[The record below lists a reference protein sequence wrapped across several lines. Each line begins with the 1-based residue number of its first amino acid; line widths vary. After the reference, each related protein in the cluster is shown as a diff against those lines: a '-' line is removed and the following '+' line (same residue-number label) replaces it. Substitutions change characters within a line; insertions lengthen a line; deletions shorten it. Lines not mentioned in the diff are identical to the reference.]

1 MIEVRF
7 VQTWKGKT
15 QVLSHCHFLVGFQ
28 LILFTIII
36 NFLSETVD
44 TGVCIYF
51 GFKPHLIFLSVKRNV
66 IKAVF
71 PCFQRPL

>member
-1 MIEVRF
+1 MEGQNTGTF
-7 VQTWKGKT
+7 S
-15 QVLSHCHFLVGFQ
+15 LSFSCRFQ

-44 TGVCIYF
+44 MGVCIYF
-51 GFKPHLIFLSVKRNV
+51 GFKPHLIFLNVKRNV

-71 PCFQRPL
+71 SLFPEAIVMLHAW